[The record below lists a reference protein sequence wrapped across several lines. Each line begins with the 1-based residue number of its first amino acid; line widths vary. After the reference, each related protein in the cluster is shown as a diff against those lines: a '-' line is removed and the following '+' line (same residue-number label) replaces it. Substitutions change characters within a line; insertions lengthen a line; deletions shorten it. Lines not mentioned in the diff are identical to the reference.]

1 MMCLQN
7 LRYLLTINGPVLER
21 TSASGGLTGFK
32 VISDKDILAF
42 IIKVNVYLT
51 QFEIVCSIVRRLI
64 VSFTFLS

>member
-64 VSFTFLS
+64 ISFTFLS